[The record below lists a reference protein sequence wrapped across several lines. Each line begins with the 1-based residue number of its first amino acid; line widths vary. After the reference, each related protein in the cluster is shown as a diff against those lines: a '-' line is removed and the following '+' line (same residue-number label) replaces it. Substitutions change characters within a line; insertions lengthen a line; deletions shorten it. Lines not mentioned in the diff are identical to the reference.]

1 MSASSSSGGFLPRA
15 QDAPCPSRAP
25 IAKARRDGSRENAS
39 SRGNLVMNLKSGEIV
54 NVYLPG
60 GQLLGALTAH
70 RVGGTAYGRCIKL
83 AFRFPRDVKI
93 LREATV

>member
-25 IAKARRDGSRENAS
+25 TAKARRDGSRENAS
-39 SRGNLVMNLKSGEIV
+39 SRGNLVMNLKSGDVV

-70 RVGGTAYGRCIKL
+70 RVGGTAYGRCIKI

-93 LREATV
+93 LREATI

>member
-1 MSASSSSGGFLPRA
+1 MSASSSSDGFLPRA
-15 QDAPCPSRAP
+15 KDSPCPSRAP

-54 NVYLPG
+54 NVYSPG

-93 LREATV
+93 LREETV

>member
-1 MSASSSSGGFLPRA
+1 MNPSSSSGGFLPRA

-60 GQLLGALTAH
+60 GELLGALTAH

-93 LREATV
+93 LREATI